1 MPAPKGEELYYGWK
15 VAFALLGILTF
26 TSGLSFYN
34 HSVYLNA
41 LATNPAFDIR
51 TASYAV
57 SIFFLSGGFAGL
69 VVAKLI
75 QDYDPRLPICLGAI
89 IAGIALCLF
98 PRIGS
103 VWQLYCTY
111 ALFGVG
117 FAGSGLIPATTL
129 VTRWFQKRRA
139 VALSIASTGLSLGG
153 VIITP
158 MSVLLVSSLGFDLA
172 APLLGLIY
180 VVGVV
185 PAALI
190 FLRPSPASMGLRVDG
205 GLVDNGLADDLSKV
219 DSNKASLDPVTVDGV
234 SFKIARQGRF
244 FWGVACAYVFLMM
257 AQVGGI
263 SHQYGLVK
271 EQLTA
276 AETAFAVAIIPVASI
291 VGRLVGGWLVGQIPI
306 RVFAITMMAVQALS
320 LGILALGFS
329 EHSLYLGLALFGASV
344 GNLLMLQPLLIA
356 DAFGL
361 KDYAKIFS
369 ICNLLSSWG
378 TAIGPAMLGF
388 AYTVNGGLYSL
399 PYWLAS
405 GAGALGLILFLCG
418 GKWKHKH

>member
-1 MPAPKGEELYYGWK
+1 MPAVKGDELYYGWK

-34 HSVYLNA
+34 HAIYLNA
-41 LATNPAFDIR
+41 LAANPAFDIR

-57 SIFFLSGGFAGL
+57 SVFFLSGGFAGL
-69 VVAKLI
+69 LVAKLI

-89 IAGIALCLF
+89 IACIALCLF
-98 PRIGS
+98 PRIVS
-103 VWQLYCTY
+103 VWQLYLTY

-153 VIITP
+153 VVITP
-158 MSVLLVSSLGFDLA
+158 ISVLMVGSLGFDLA
-172 APLLGLIY
+172 APLLGLLY
-180 VVGVV
+180 VVGVI

-190 FLRPSPASMGLRVDG
+190 FLRPSPASMGLQVDG
-205 GLVDNGLADDLSKV
+205 GPALDLSSIKP
-219 DSNKASLDPVTVDGV
+219 SQISLDAGSVDGV
-234 SFKIARQGRF
+234 SFKTARQGRF
-244 FWGVACAYVFLMM
+244 FWGIASAYIFLMM

-271 EQLTA
+271 EQLTD

-291 VGRLVGGWLVGQIPI
+291 VGRLLGGWLVGQLPI
-306 RVFAITMMAVQALS
+306 RLFAITMMAVQALS
-320 LGILALGFS
+320 LGILALGIG
-329 EHSLYLGLALFGASV
+329 EYSLYLGLVLFGASV

-378 TAIGPAMLGF
+378 TAIGPALLGF
-388 AYTVNGGLYSL
+388 AYTINGDLYSL

-405 GAGALGLILFLCG
+405 GAGGLGLILFLSG
-418 GKWKHKH
+418 GKWKHEH

>member
-1 MPAPKGEELYYGWK
+1 MPAVKGEELYYGWK
-15 VAFALLGILTF
+15 VAFALLAILTF

-34 HSVYLNA
+34 HSIYLNA

-69 VVAKLI
+69 LVAKLI

-89 IAGIALCLF
+89 IACIALCLF
-98 PRIGS
+98 PRILS
-103 VWQLYCTY
+103 VWQLYLTY

-153 VIITP
+153 VVITP
-158 MSVLLVSSLGFDLA
+158 VSVLMVGSLGFDLA

-180 VVGVV
+180 VVGVI
-185 PAALI
+185 PIALI
-190 FLRPSPASMGLRVDG
+190 FLRPSPASMGLRLDG
-205 GLVDNGLADDLSKV
+205 GPAEEVSDVDASKV
-219 DSNKASLDPVTVDGV
+219 SVGAVDGV
-234 SFKIARQGRF
+234 SFKAARQGRF
-244 FWGVACAYVFLMM
+244 FWGIASAYVFLMM

-291 VGRLVGGWLVGQIPI
+291 VGRLLGGWLVGQLPI
-306 RVFAITMMAVQALS
+306 RLFAITMMAVQALS
-320 LGILALGFS
+320 LAILALGLG
-329 EHSLYLGLALFGASV
+329 EYTLYLGLALFGASV

-378 TAIGPAMLGF
+378 TAIGPALLGF
-388 AYTVNGGLYSL
+388 AYTVNGNLYSL

-405 GAGALGLILFLCG
+405 GAGALGLILFLSG

>member
-1 MPAPKGEELYYGWK
+1 MPEVKGEELYYGWK
-15 VAFALLGILTF
+15 VAFALLAILTF

-34 HSVYLNA
+34 HSIYLNA

-57 SIFFLSGGFAGL
+57 SVFFLSGGFAGL
-69 VVAKLI
+69 LVAKLI

-89 IAGIALCLF
+89 IACIALCLF
-98 PRIGS
+98 PRIVS
-103 VWQLYCTY
+103 VWQLYLTY

-153 VIITP
+153 VVITP
-158 MSVLLVSSLGFDLA
+158 ISVLLVGSIGFNLA

-180 VVGVV
+180 VVGVIPV
-185 PAALI
+185 ALI

-205 GLVDNGLADDLSKV
+205 GPAQDVSDIEPSKV
-219 DSNKASLDPVTVDGV
+219 SLDENSVDGV
-234 SFKIARQGRF
+234 SFKTARQGRF
-244 FWGVACAYVFLMM
+244 FWGIASAYIFLMM

-271 EQLTA
+271 EQLTD

-291 VGRLVGGWLVGQIPI
+291 VGRLLGGWLVGQLPI
-306 RVFAITMMAVQALS
+306 RLFAITMMAIQAIS
-320 LGILALGFS
+320 LGILALGFG
-329 EHSLYLGLALFGASV
+329 EYSLYLGLALFGASV

-378 TAIGPAMLGF
+378 AAIGPALLGF
-388 AYTVNGGLYSL
+388 AYTVNGNLYSL

-405 GAGALGLILFLCG
+405 GAGALGLVLFLSG
-418 GKWKHKH
+418 GNWKHKR

>member
-1 MPAPKGEELYYGWK
+1 MPEVKGEELYYGWK
-15 VAFALLGILTF
+15 VAFALLAILTF

-34 HSVYLNA
+34 HSIYLNA

-57 SIFFLSGGFAGL
+57 SVFFLSGGFAGL
-69 VVAKLI
+69 LVAKLI

-89 IAGIALCLF
+89 IACIALCLF
-98 PRIGS
+98 PRIVS
-103 VWQLYCTY
+103 VWQLYLTY

-153 VIITP
+153 VVITP
-158 MSVLLVSSLGFDLA
+158 ISVLLVGSIGFNLA

-180 VVGVV
+180 VVGVIPV
-185 PAALI
+185 ALI

-205 GLVDNGLADDLSKV
+205 GPAQDVSDIEPSKV
-219 DSNKASLDPVTVDGV
+219 RLDEDSVDGV
-234 SFKIARQGRF
+234 SFKTARQGRF
-244 FWGVACAYVFLMM
+244 FWGIASAYIFLMM

-271 EQLTA
+271 EQLTD

-291 VGRLVGGWLVGQIPI
+291 VGRLLGGWLVGQLPI
-306 RVFAITMMAVQALS
+306 RLFAITMMAIQAIS
-320 LGILALGFS
+320 LGILALGFG
-329 EHSLYLGLALFGASV
+329 EYSLYLGLALFGASV

-378 TAIGPAMLGF
+378 TAIGPALLGF
-388 AYTVNGGLYSL
+388 AYTVNGNLYSL

-405 GAGALGLILFLCG
+405 GAGALGLVLFLSG
-418 GKWKHKH
+418 GNWKHKR

>member
-1 MPAPKGEELYYGWK
+1 MPEVKGEELYYGWK
-15 VAFALLGILTF
+15 VAFALLAILTF

-34 HSVYLNA
+34 HSIYLNA

-57 SIFFLSGGFAGL
+57 SVFFLSGGFAGL
-69 VVAKLI
+69 LVAKLI

-89 IAGIALCLF
+89 IACIALCLF
-98 PRIGS
+98 PRIVS
-103 VWQLYCTY
+103 VWQLYLTY

-153 VIITP
+153 VVITP
-158 MSVLLVSSLGFDLA
+158 ISVLLVGSIGFNLA

-180 VVGVV
+180 VVGVI
-185 PAALI
+185 PIALI

-205 GLVDNGLADDLSKV
+205 GPAQDVSDIEPSKV
-219 DSNKASLDPVTVDGV
+219 RLDEDSVDGV
-234 SFKIARQGRF
+234 SFKTARQGRF
-244 FWGVACAYVFLMM
+244 FWGIASAYIFLMM

-271 EQLTA
+271 EQLTD

-291 VGRLVGGWLVGQIPI
+291 VGRLLGGWLVGQLPI
-306 RVFAITMMAVQALS
+306 RLFAITMMAIQAIS
-320 LGILALGFS
+320 LGILALGFG
-329 EHSLYLGLALFGASV
+329 EYSLYLGLALFGASV

-378 TAIGPAMLGF
+378 TAIGPALLGF
-388 AYTVNGGLYSL
+388 AYTVNGNLYSL

-405 GAGALGLILFLCG
+405 GAGALGLVLFLSG
-418 GKWKHKH
+418 GNWKHKR